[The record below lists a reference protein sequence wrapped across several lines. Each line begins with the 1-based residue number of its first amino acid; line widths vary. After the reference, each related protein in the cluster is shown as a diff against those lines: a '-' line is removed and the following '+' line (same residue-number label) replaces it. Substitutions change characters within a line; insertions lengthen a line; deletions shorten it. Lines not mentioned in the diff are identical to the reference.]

1 MPVISPL
8 KTELWQRVYDI
19 CQQEADYL
27 KVIPTHQFVSA
38 LTDLVY
44 KQAETSAMNMENFA
58 KYERKK
64 KKNGTICLIFL
75 FAITLKFYLQF
86 KNSHANRTTILMEDV
101 KLLTRRNED
110 LNEMINNF
118 AEHINEKHDEH

>member
-44 KQAETSAMNMENFA
+44 KQAGNQASKFFNINM
-58 KYERKK
+58 YQLR
-64 KKNGTICLIFL
+64 TL
-75 FAITLKFYLQF
+75 FDYFVCI
-86 KNSHANRTTILMEDV
+86 
-101 KLLTRRNED
+101 RN
-110 LNEMINNF
+110 LCNEHGEF
-118 AEHINEKHDEH
+118 CKV